1 MQFSDFNN
9 QLFVT
14 IFKIIVTN
22 FPKWELINKN
32 MTIIFI
38 ILAAVCNSVMDV
50 LSTRYY
56 VSIFG
61 NLKNRQFWDWNMSW
75 RNKWQWGEKENG
87 EKFFLSSTMLSFLTD
102 GWHLFKALMLLF
114 ISLAI
119 VTYKPIFGYFDI
131 ILFSIIWGVVFEIC
145 YTKLLLK

>member
-1 MQFSDFNN
+1 
-9 QLFVT
+9 
-14 IFKIIVTN
+14 
-22 FPKWELINKN
+22 
-32 MTIIFI
+32 
-38 ILAAVCNSVMDV
+38 
-50 LSTRYY
+50 
-56 VSIFG
+56 
-61 NLKNRQFWDWNMSW
+61 MSW
-75 RNKWQWGEKENG
+75 RNKWQLGEKENG

-131 ILFSIIWGVVFEIC
+131 ILFSIIWGVVFEMF

>member
-1 MQFSDFNN
+1 
-9 QLFVT
+9 
-14 IFKIIVTN
+14 
-22 FPKWELINKN
+22 

-38 ILAAVCNSVMDV
+38 ILAAFSNAVMDV
-50 LSTRYY
+50 LSTRYD

-61 NLKNRQFWDWNMSW
+61 NLKNRQFWDWNISW
-75 RNKWQWGEKENG
+75 RNKWSWGEKENG

-131 ILFSIIWGVVFEIC
+131 ILFSIIWGVVFELF
-145 YTKLLLK
+145 YTKILLK